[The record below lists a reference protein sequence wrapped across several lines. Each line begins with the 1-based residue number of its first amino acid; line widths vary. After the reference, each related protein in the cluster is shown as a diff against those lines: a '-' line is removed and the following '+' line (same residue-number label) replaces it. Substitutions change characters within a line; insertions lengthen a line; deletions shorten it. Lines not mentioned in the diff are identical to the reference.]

1 MAAQQTGDLDVTGRQ
16 PLLLIVLGAHLGAE
30 LADRPLG
37 YRLRDRIVRWQ
48 HDTLPPATA
57 RTPAASEDE
66 PLLAAVCTDLWYLNT
81 PDLMARPTICL
92 GRPELNAA
100 SAYWANRLPT
110 AFVIDETLR
119 IHLDPEFINLQACVW
134 GANDGATASGVDLFE
149 QRYLEPFLRTAH
161 GLPTEERTQEPGD

>member
-1 MAAQQTGDLDVTGRQ
+1 MAARQTGELDVTGRQ
-16 PLLLIVLGAHLGAE
+16 PLLLIVLGAHLRAE

-37 YRLRDRIVRWQ
+37 YRLRDRIVQWQ
-48 HDTLPPATA
+48 QDTLGPAS
-57 RTPAASEDE
+57 RTPAGAAASVDE
-66 PLLAAVCTDLWYLNT
+66 PLLAAVCTDLWYLNA

-110 AFVIDETLR
+110 AFVIDDTLR

-134 GANDGATASGVDLFE
+134 GRSDGGTASGVDLFE
-149 QRYLEPFLRTAH
+149 KRYLEPFLRTAH
-161 GLPTEERTQEPGD
+161 GLPTEEGTEG